1 MAGKTPLRIIGVPA
15 SVFIPLFLIALG
27 TISAILLLVQRA
39 DWDRRY
45 RDAVVCLDY
54 NAAFQLAQVS
64 GQSIESVLAR
74 LRSTGFSS
82 MAVSELTFLAAHEKG
97 YLFEAG
103 DDLILKWAEDNPR
116 LADILDSV
124 LARRNFCIFGEE
136 REEAARE
143 RLKLL
148 YGENFISVPVA
159 LERLPS
165 PDAGAAAGG
174 WFLIS
179 IPREAEVDLNKIN
192 LGFDKGEWRRVRAAG
207 FDVVARVTNN
217 PKYDANDLAAVF
229 ADLQKVS
236 ELTIS
241 PAAPADVRTV
251 IFEGDAVLGYPNN
264 VAATAAEIEK
274 YGWYWGWIEFE
285 IQDGAGALASMLS
298 PDVVITHSISA
309 EEMVKQKP
317 SVAQSRFVR
326 ALKERNVRLVY
337 VRPFFT
343 GLFVD
348 EGRGAKSESALE
360 FNLEY
365 YGSLFDA
372 INRHGFNV
380 AREPSPPDFQ
390 DLHPLKLLAALGV
403 ISLAALM
410 IRLFFA
416 APMWMEPAF
425 WALSIAGSAALFI
438 KSPALLYSG
447 WALVAAILAPV
458 AGAALAIAL
467 LLRGKEQVP
476 ANYGRV
482 LSAYLIAIAA
492 SALGGIF
499 VYALINSADA
509 FVKVETFKGV
519 MLSLALPVLLIAV
532 YFWNLASLK
541 FKGEVSGGGENG
553 NAKKLPG
560 WIERLNSLLDLD
572 IKFVDMMVV
581 FLGIAALAL
590 ILLRSG
596 NEAPIGVAQLELLFR
611 ERLEDLLAVRPRTK
625 ELFGLP
631 AFFFFLAYFFRR
643 KQPSIVLLLI
653 GAVAFTSIVNT
664 FCHLHTPIGISLT
677 RTLLGAAIG
686 MINGSL
692 LYVVYAAY
700 LKLAAKFGNGKIN
713 SEARE

>member
-1 MAGKTPLRIIGVPA
+1 MGVPA

-54 NAAFQLAQVS
+54 NAAFQLSQVS

-116 LADILDSV
+116 LTEILNSV

-136 REEAARE
+136 REAAARE
-143 RLKLL
+143 RLSLL
-148 YGENFISVPVA
+148 YGDNFISVPVA
-159 LERLPS
+159 LERLAS
-165 PDAGAAAGG
+165 PEGEAGGGG

-192 LGFDKGEWRRVRAAG
+192 LGFDLSEWRRIRAAG
-207 FDVVARVTNN
+207 FDIVARVTNN
-217 PKYDANDLAAVF
+217 PKYDASDLAAVF

-236 ELTIS
+236 GLTIS

-264 VAATAAEIEK
+264 IAATAAEIKK

-285 IQDGAGALASMLS
+285 IQDGAGALAAMLS
-298 PDVVITHSISA
+298 PDVIITHSISA

-317 SVAQSRFVR
+317 SVAQSRFIR
-326 ALKERNVRLVY
+326 ALKERNVRLIY

-343 GLFVD
+343 GLFEN
-348 EGRGAKSESALE
+348 EGRGAKAESALE

-365 YGSLFDA
+365 YGSLFNA
-372 INRHGFNV
+372 IKRHGFTV
-380 AREPSPPDFQ
+380 AREPSPPVFQ
-390 DLHPLKLLAALGV
+390 NLHPLKLLAALGV
-403 ISLAALM
+403 IALAAM
-410 IRLFFA
+410 MMRLFFA
-416 APMWMEPAF
+416 APKWMEPAF
-425 WALSIAGSAALFI
+425 WIISVTGSAALFL

-467 LLRGKEQVP
+467 LLRGKEEVP

-482 LSAYLIAIAA
+482 LSSYLIAIAA
-492 SALGGIF
+492 SALGGMF
-499 VYALINSADA
+499 VYALINSAGA

-532 YFWNLASLK
+532 YFWNLESLR
-541 FKGEVSGGGENG
+541 FKTADSGVGETESS
-553 NAKKLPG
+553 KKLPG

-581 FLGIAALAL
+581 FLGIAALGL

-625 ELFGLP
+625 ELVGLP

-664 FCHLHTPIGISLT
+664 FCHLHTPVAISLT
-677 RTLLGAAIG
+677 RTLLGAALG
-686 MINGSL
+686 MINGTA
-692 LYVVYAAY
+692 LYLVYAAY
-700 LKLAAKFGNGKIN
+700 LNIAARFR
-713 SEARE
+713 REI